1 MSLFETSTGSPPLA
15 DTLKSLGFWESFV
28 WKKIHNNMRTI
39 KNLTISIA
47 FTLALSTVAFAQGS
61 NPAIAAPGSSG
72 VTVNEEI
79 LRLEREYEQAY
90 KLGAAEKMK
99 RFQTDDFTIT
109 IRGRSLT
116 AAEYLE
122 QYTNSNQPRDVIES
136 LTTSDIKVRDYGDTA
151 VTTGRW
157 KRVSKSAV
165 GQDTSA
171 EGFFTR
177 VWVKRNNQWLMAVAH
192 YSPVAKLVN

>member
-1 MSLFETSTGSPPLA
+1 MRTT
-15 DTLKSLGFWESFV
+15 KSL
-28 WKKIHNNMRTI
+28 T
-39 KNLTISIA
+39 LLIA
-47 FTLALSTVAFAQGS
+47 FTLTVSIAAFAQGS
-61 NPAIAAPGSSG
+61 NPVIPATGSSG

-79 LRLEREYEQAY
+79 LRLEREYDQAF
-90 KLGAAEKMK
+90 KLAAAEKMK
-99 RFQTDDFTIT
+99 RFYTDDFTII

-116 AAEYLE
+116 AAEFGA
-122 QYTNSNQPRDVIES
+122 QQDNSSQPRDVIES

-157 KRVSKSAV
+157 KRVSKSST

-171 EGFFTR
+171 DGFFTR

-192 YSPVAKLVN
+192 YSPVARLVN